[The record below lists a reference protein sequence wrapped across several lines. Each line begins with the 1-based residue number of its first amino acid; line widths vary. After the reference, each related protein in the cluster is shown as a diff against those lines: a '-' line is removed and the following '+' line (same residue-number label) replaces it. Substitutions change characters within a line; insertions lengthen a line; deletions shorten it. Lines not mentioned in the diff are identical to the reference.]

1 MISRCGGR
9 AAAGRMAQR
18 SARRAAAGVVGK
30 NLVTAECATSLR
42 PERGQTRENSPKFG
56 VFSKRHTMR
65 PQDLQKPLLQQN
77 LADAL
82 LLKVH
87 NNNEFHKDKEAQAN
101 RRSEYV
107 QGVER
112 NTVKEIQQ
120 VLHDHNI

>member
-1 MISRCGGR
+1 MWWSSGCRAHGAAFGAARGGGSRGGR
-9 AAAGRMAQR
+9 IWSPPSVRPHCEPNAGRR
-18 SARRAAAGVVGK
+18 
-30 NLVTAECATSLR
+30 
-42 PERGQTRENSPKFG
+42 NSPKFG